1 MKEKKGPIDFVLF
14 ADILILLSIGIS
26 MVFSASMPEGE
37 IYYGNP
43 HYFLI
48 RQSIWAVLGIIVML
62 FTSNIDYRFW
72 RNKNI
77 LVFGFFTVV
86 LMLIGV
92 FFFPPVKGARR
103 WLGFGFAKIQP
114 SEIAKIFIVLFLANM
129 IEKKGQD
136 KMKSFFKGLFPGLV
150 IMGIFVGLIIK
161 EPNMSTSVI
170 IATVSLILLF
180 AGGAKI
186 RHMLLLF
193 LSGVVLAI
201 IAIIR
206 EPYRMRRFTGFLNPW
221 ADKLESGYQA
231 IQSLYALGAG
241 GLFGRG
247 LGLSKQKFYYIPE
260 AQNDF
265 IFAIIGEELG
275 FIATFI
281 IILCF
286 SVLIWRGIR
295 ISIKCK
301 DKYGSLVALGIT
313 SIIAVQSSVN
323 FLVVSS
329 FMPVTGVTLP
339 LISYGGSSLLFTMA
353 GLGILLNISR
363 YITKDGVD

>member
-14 ADILILLSIGIS
+14 ADILILLSVGIC
-26 MVFSASMPEGE
+26 MVFSASMLEGE
-37 IYYGNP
+37 AYYGTP
-43 HYFLI
+43 YYYLI
-48 RQSIWAVLGIIVML
+48 RQGIWAVLGIIVMI

-77 LVFGFFTVV
+77 LMFGFFIVV

-103 WLGFGFAKIQP
+103 WLGFGFARIQP

-129 IEKKGQD
+129 IEKKGQE
-136 KMKSFFKGLFPGLV
+136 KMQRFLTGLIPGIL
-150 IMGIFVGLIIK
+150 ITGIFVGLIIK

-170 IATVSLILLF
+170 VATVSLILLF
-180 AGGAKI
+180 AGGAKFA
-186 RHMLLLF
+186 HMMFLF
-193 LSGVVLAI
+193 LLGIGLAVVAI
-201 IAIIR
+201 IL
-206 EPYRMRRFTGFLNPW
+206 EPYRMNRLTGFLNPW
-221 ADKLESGYQA
+221 KDKLGLGYQA
-231 IQSLYALGAG
+231 IQSLYALGVG

-247 LGLSKQKFYYIPE
+247 LGYSKQKFFYIPE

-275 FIATFI
+275 FIATFFV
-281 IILCF
+281 ILCF

-295 ISIKCK
+295 IAIKCK